1 MIPEEIKY
9 IICEY
14 VSQTWVNEA
23 IWLFPSLKKIQ
34 KCIPTYL
41 MHKNNIRKDRLR
53 KKTASLLGKR
63 LVKMKRGKDRHSV
76 FFNKLGYDEIQT
88 YCNKA
93 NSKKNTIPEKLIQI
107 RPVSTGANVDPSP
120 KICPV
125 LCYPILCLGYVYSMS
140 VLSDISYSAEVP
152 YLFIDFS
159 IYN

>member
-34 KCIPTYL
+34 KRIPTHL
-41 MHKNNIRKDRLR
+41 MHKNNIRQDRLR
-53 KKTASLLGKR
+53 KKTVSLLGKR

-76 FFNKLGYDEIQT
+76 FFNKLGYDEIQK

-93 NSKKNTIPEKLIQI
+93 DSKKNTIPEKLVQI
-107 RPVSTGANVDPSP
+107 RPVSLGTPSP
-120 KICPV
+120 KTLPV

-140 VLSDISYSAEVP
+140 LLSDSSYSAEVP

-159 IYN
+159 VYN